1 MKTSVPLLVSLCLV
15 VASSRAQYSS
25 SKTNRVE
32 VSGYI
37 KDLQWMRMEH
47 QPALSTYTQLL
58 HQRLNTLWRIGQGW
72 SARAEFRT
80 RYFYGSDVERQ
91 PSFAEALERE
101 QEGEKLFLQPVV
113 RDESVLHIN
122 TERLYLEYSNEVMNL
137 RAGRQRIN
145 WGMNSSWNP
154 NDIFNTYNLL
164 DFDYEERPGRD
175 AVRWQ
180 YIIDEQTGVECALA
194 SGKSRPTGAMKL
206 HTHLKTYDL
215 QLLAGIYD
223 GRASIGFGWAGNIS
237 EVGFKGEAQ
246 WYNGTML
253 RDQSLNISTEFDYMT
268 SSGWYLLLS
277 GLYNRN
283 GKNSPLP
290 ATAFAS
296 IGLQPENPMP
306 GRWNVLGS
314 VSKDIH
320 PFIGFTVSLIYA
332 PGVALT
338 ALSSSLRFSYID
350 NLDFDLIV
358 QAFSW
363 QEADHQRFSETLF
376 FRARYSF

>member
-1 MKTSVPLLVSLCLV
+1 MKTFLPLFLSLCLF
-15 VASSRAQYSS
+15 VASTEAQYSS
-25 SKTNRVE
+25 SQKARVQ

-37 KDLQWMRMEH
+37 KDLQWLRIEH
-47 QPALSTYTQLL
+47 QPSMSTYTHLL
-58 HQRLNTLWRIGQGW
+58 HQRLNTHWRIGKGW
-72 SARAEFRT
+72 SARAELRT
-80 RYFYGSDVERQ
+80 RFFYGSDVERQ
-91 PSFAEALERE
+91 PSFAETLSRE
-101 QEGEKLFLQPVV
+101 QEGEKLFLQPVIQ
-113 RDESVLHIN
+113 DESVLHIN
-122 TERLYLEYSNEVMNL
+122 TERLYLDYSNAVMNF

-145 WGMNSSWNP
+145 WGMNNSWNP

-180 YIIDEQTGVECALA
+180 YSIDEQTGVECALA

-206 HTHLKTYDL
+206 HTHLRTYDL

-223 GRASIGFGWAGNIS
+223 GRASIGFGWAGNIH

-268 SSGWYLLLS
+268 SSGWYFLLS

-296 IGLQPENPMP
+296 IGIQPENPMP

-314 VSKDIH
+314 VAKEIN
-320 PFIGFTVSLIYA
+320 PFIGFTVSFIHA
-332 PGVALT
+332 PGVQ
-338 ALSSSLRFSYID
+338 LSAFTPSVRFSYID